1 MEIGHNEDATMYTNE
16 FENNNSS
23 NKINA
28 LNNFPLWLFLAKS
41 WTVEV

>member
-23 NKINA
+23 NNQGS
-28 LNNFPLWLFLAKS
+28 NGKS
-41 WTVEV
+41 GIVVVEEYA